1 MQSEQPEDSTTA
13 KKPPERIPPA
23 HMGGARADFVAS
35 LGRKVNDARAAL
47 DALDAE
53 RGSPAEKAKR
63 EDLRRR
69 LHALG
74 ASARLLRFD
83 AMGAKL
89 ADAERALD
97 EEALSDATLG
107 GVRALLGDLPAL
119 AWDESPGAPAPDA
132 ADPGREPP
140 EGDTTAPEL
149 VASEDEPDG
158 DEVTVGASETPE
170 LRREQHEHG
179 TPEAS
184 PSSLAGRTPSGA
196 FATRMSPPRT
206 ALVVGP
212 ASLEAALA
220 TRGSSASSSSARE
233 VIFEHE
239 RTDDAQVA
247 IDLARRTAPDVLL
260 LDADVDAAAELVEAL
275 LDDPLTEPVPV
286 VVVGAFREQE
296 QAARFIALGVSRA
309 LTKPIAPEAIRRA
322 CNEAIEQKKGRSA
335 RIALGEPTLE
345 QLGDRL
351 ADEVRRA
358 LVDGAD
364 SAARSC
370 LVPLGEGAEVMSAMW
385 GAIARVRELVTAR
398 TNGAVRFGRG
408 PEGAVTLAP
417 WLQPDLAG
425 THRATALASL
435 GARGRGPAA
444 DVPLHGR
451 RVVVADDDPGVTWFI
466 ADVLRGAGC
475 VVHEA
480 LDGAAAL
487 ELCYRVSPELV
498 VSDILMPELDG
509 FALARTLRRDVAL
522 RDTPVILL
530 SWKEDLLQR
539 VRELGASAAA
549 YMRKESDS
557 QSILARVR
565 EVLRPRARVE
575 ARLKS
580 TGDVHGRLDGL
591 TVRSLLELV
600 CELRPRARVTI
611 RDASCL
617 YEVELEGGAPR
628 RATRT
633 SADGTTQRGERVL
646 SAVLG
651 VGAGRFRVE
660 PGSGSPHAPGDDA
673 ALAGTLAE
681 QLARPLAMARAAM
694 GATLGARTIHVDH
707 VTIDEAAIA
716 GYVTATPGPAREI
729 VEALVS
735 GASPRALLLGA
746 HVDPMLLE
754 DVLVDLAAR
763 GAVVGVRGTRGD
775 DLLAGAFDALIA
787 ARPAP
792 PSMRVKLPA
801 SVRTRAA
808 RVDTETLG
816 DELPAIIAAR
826 SPASGRAPASAA
838 APVAEAA
845 QVASSSASI
854 KASPSSTSSPS
865 SRAPELP
872 PSSLADAVMR
882 ELSDHSP
889 EIRERSSN
897 PPPIVEP
904 SELRMRSSSPPAD
917 PDRELPSLPPDAIVP
932 GNALGAI
939 PGETPPPP
947 STGEPMIGDAE
958 PRSDR
963 TPLTA
968 ADRTDLDAPVARYEH
983 SVPLLFDD
991 SAPLTPPRTG
1001 TETVRRARP
1010 AGEEED
1016 DEPTRTP
1023 LASVKARPAEPEA
1036 ARPRTRYAVFGAAIV
1051 LLALVTY
1058 KLWIPSDPA
1067 VTAGE
1072 ASVEGPHAVAPA
1084 PFSTGVPVVSA
1095 PSGVTYGEIP
1105 AGLETLPGQGMLDLV
1120 TAADV
1125 AVRIDGV
1132 ARGSGPTL
1140 RVPLS
1145 AGPHEVQLAPKKTA
1159 EEHAAT
1165 SRVIEVRAGRMA
1177 SIDLST
1183 P

>member
-1 MQSEQPEDSTTA
+1 MQSEQPEDSTMA
-13 KKPPERIPPA
+13 KKPPERNPPA
-23 HMGGARADFVAS
+23 RMGGARADFVAS

-47 DALDAE
+47 DALDAS
-53 RGSPAEKAKR
+53 RGSPAEKAPR

-83 AMGAKL
+83 AMGTKL

-97 EEALSDATLG
+97 EVVLDDATLG
-107 GVRALLGDLPAL
+107 SVRALLGDLPAL
-119 AWDESPGAPAPDA
+119 AWDEGPGTRETDTADA
-132 ADPGREPP
+132 TEAAEVGREPGP
-140 EGDTTAPEL
+140 PDDLATAQEL
-149 VASEDEPDG
+149 VAPEDGRD
-158 DEVTVGASETPE
+158 DDVEVTVKASETPE
-170 LRREQHEHG
+170 LRGEPRAADVSRE
-179 TPEAS
+179 
-184 PSSLAGRTPSGA
+184 SLASRTPSGA
-196 FATRMSPPRT
+196 FATRVSPPRT

-220 TRGSSASSSSARE
+220 TRGPSSSRE
-233 VIFEHE
+233 VVFEQE
-239 RTDDAQVA
+239 RTDDAQLA

-275 LDDPLTEPVPV
+275 LDDPLTEPTPV
-286 VVVGAFREQE
+286 VVVGTFREQE
-296 QAARFIALGVSRA
+296 QAARFIALGVSRT

-322 CNEAIEQKKGRSA
+322 CNEAIERKKGRSA
-335 RIALGEPTLE
+335 RVALGEPTLE

-364 SAARSC
+364 GAARSC

-575 ARLKS
+575 ARLKAS
-580 TGDVHGRLDGL
+580 GDVHGRLDGL
-591 TVRSLLELV
+591 TVRSLLALV
-600 CELRPRARVTI
+600 CELRPAARVTI

-617 YEVELEGGAPR
+617 YEIELEGGAPR

-633 SADGTTQRGERVL
+633 SADGTIQRGERVL

-660 PGSGSPHAPGDDA
+660 AGAGNLRVATDDP

-694 GATLGARTIHVDH
+694 GATLGARTLHVDH

-729 VEALVS
+729 VEALLT

-775 DLLAGAFDALIA
+775 DLLAGAFDALLA

-826 SPASGRAPASAA
+826 SPASGRAP
-838 APVAEAA
+838 VAE
-845 QVASSSASI
+845 VAPATPSSTSL
-854 KASPSSTSSPS
+854 KASPSS
-865 SRAPELP
+865 RASELP

-889 EIRERSSN
+889 EIRERSST

-947 STGEPMIGDAE
+947 STGEPMVGDAE
-958 PRSDR
+958 PRSER

-968 ADRTDLDAPVARYEH
+968 LDRTDLDAPVARYEH
-983 SVPLLFDD
+983 SVPVLFDD
-991 SAPLTPPRTG
+991 SAPLTPPSRVAP
-1001 TETVRRARP
+1001 VRRARP
-1010 AGEEED
+1010 AGEGED
-1016 DEPTRTP
+1016 DEPARTP
-1023 LASVKARPAEPEA
+1023 LASVRARPAEPEA
-1036 ARPRTRYAVFGAAIV
+1036 PRPRARYAVFGAAIV

-1067 VTAGE
+1067 VTAREG
-1072 ASVEGPHAVAPA
+1072 SVESPSAVTPA

-1125 AVRIDGV
+1125 AVRVDGV
-1132 ARGSGPTL
+1132 ARGSGPRL

-1145 AGPHEVQLAPKKTA
+1145 AGPHEVQLEPKKTA
-1159 EEHAAT
+1159 DDHAPT
-1165 SRVIEVRAGRMA
+1165 SRVIEVRAGRTA